1 MKIFRLYR
9 ACRRQSCRVIYNL
22 VIEGFFNPKS
32 YTEALDCL
40 VRVFSET
47 NDHQNILAALK
58 ENYPHKLCTHDI
70 HSFYLANLL
79 TLAQTF
85 PNYRTD
91 FLEIAI

>member
-9 ACRRQSCRVIYNL
+9 AFRRQSSRVIYNL

-58 ENYPHKLCTHDI
+58 ENYPHKLCTHEI

-79 TLAQTF
+79 KLAQTF
-85 PNYRTD
+85 PRYRTD
-91 FLEIAI
+91 LL